1 LLIFFPLKALR
12 ICDLERPQDPIAFIA
27 LFCLKNKDRIKIPLP
42 PPDFFE
48 KDKPEE
54 EDHEDNNT

>member
-1 LLIFFPLKALR
+1 MFVIQALR

-27 LFCLKNKDRIKIPLP
+27 LFCLKNKERLKIPLP

-48 KDKPEE
+48 KDKIED
-54 EDHEDNNT
+54 EDHDENT